1 MKHKKRGL
9 ALLLMLTLAL
19 LCGCEGT
26 VSERPMEDISALT
39 IEPGA
44 DAPTADTFADQTQ
57 TVTLYLLSSDGER
70 LVPVPAEVT
79 MRAGE
84 SLAEAALTALLAG
97 AKLGRT
103 DASWPMSGEGRAP
116 TLSVSAGIAT
126 VNLPAKYRALEPQTL
141 FAVRQAVAD
150 TLGSLSGVTSVNV
163 LVGGREEGLDLGATT
178 PVGTLTRGDA
188 VNITGKCSNGW
199 VRIQYDGHVAYVSG
213 KYLTEQ
219 QPSSGSTPV
228 TPSTGGS
235 GAAAEI
241 AEFVMSFVG
250 YSYVYGG
257 SKPSTGFDCSGLM
270 YYCLTQY
277 GYSMNRVAND
287 QMSQGTAVSRDQLI
301 VGDLVFFGSG
311 GEITHVGIY
320 IGGGRFIHAANPRKG
335 VIISSLSE
343 SYYNARYFGANRII
357 FE

>member
-1 MKHKKRGL
+1 M
-9 ALLLMLTLAL
+9 ASTLN
-19 LCGCEGT
+19 
-26 VSERPMEDISALT
+26 VRDSW
-39 IEPGA
+39 
-44 DAPTADTFADQTQ
+44 
-57 TVTLYLLSSDGER
+57 SS
-70 LVPVPAEVT
+70 
-79 MRAGE
+79 
-84 SLAEAALTALLAG
+84 
-97 AKLGRT
+97 
-103 DASWPMSGEGRAP
+103 
-116 TLSVSAGIAT
+116 
-126 VNLPAKYRALEPQTL
+126 
-141 FAVRQAVAD
+141 
-150 TLGSLSGVTSVNV
+150 GSTK
-163 LVGGREEGLDLGATT
+163 
-178 PVGTLTRGDA
+178 VGTLSFGA
-188 VNITGKCSNGW
+188 KVSVTGKCSNGW

-219 QPSSGSTPV
+219 QPASGSTPV
-228 TPSTGGS
+228 TPSTGGN

-320 IGGGRFIHAANPRKG
+320 IGGGKYIAADGSAYGVRIGAVAGSGFTHWFRLNDIAYERKEDEMVTKETIFYNDKAYTVSLIRKDG
-335 VIISSLSE
+335 VTYLKTRDIAEILGLAVGSRGKAPVL
-343 SYYNARYFGANRII
+343 ADKPTGVDTVAP
-357 FE
+357 

>member
-1 MKHKKRGL
+1 MKNKKRGL

-44 DAPTADTFADQTQ
+44 NAPTADTFADQTQ
-57 TVTLYLLSSDGER
+57 TVTLYLLSPNGER

-84 SLAEAALTALLAG
+84 SLAQAALTALLAG
-97 AKLGRT
+97 AKLERT

-163 LVGGREEGLDLGATT
+163 LLGGRYPRRVGGGGKRGGQ
-178 PVGTLTRGDA
+178 PV
-188 VNITGKCSNGW
+188 
-199 VRIQYDGHVAYVSG
+199 VALW
-213 KYLTEQ
+213 KL
-219 QPSSGSTPV
+219 
-228 TPSTGGS
+228 
-235 GAAAEI
+235 AANA
-241 AEFVMSFVG
+241 
-250 YSYVYGG
+250 
-257 SKPSTGFDCSGLM
+257 
-270 YYCLTQY
+270 
-277 GYSMNRVAND
+277 
-287 QMSQGTAVSRDQLI
+287 
-301 VGDLVFFGSG
+301 
-311 GEITHVGIY
+311 
-320 IGGGRFIHAANPRKG
+320 GGGRG
-335 VIISSLSE
+335 
-343 SYYNARYFGANRII
+343 ARAGLRDGQHPDAGAETAGRDLL
-357 FE
+357 F